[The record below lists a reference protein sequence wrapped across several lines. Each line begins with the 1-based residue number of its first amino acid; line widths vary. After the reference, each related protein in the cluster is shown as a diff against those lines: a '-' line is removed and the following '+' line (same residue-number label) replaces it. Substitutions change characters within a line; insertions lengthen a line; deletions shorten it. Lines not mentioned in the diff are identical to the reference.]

1 MADLE
6 RERFEEDIPQ
16 RSQTVSE
23 MASNPRPSS
32 ESVDRR
38 HSLPGDISKKV
49 EKHKVKPRL
58 SEGGK
63 WGLHHESTW
72 NWMENLFN

>member
-6 RERFEEDIPQ
+6 RERFEEDEPY
-16 RSQTVSE
+16 RAHTVSVI
-23 MASNPRPSS
+23 ASNPRPSN

-38 HSLPGDISKKV
+38 HSLPGDLNKKV
-49 EKHKVKPRL
+49 EKQKIKTRL

-63 WGLHHESTW
+63 
-72 NWMENLFN
+72 